1 MKNLLSLVLGACIAW
16 TVNAAPSD
24 TEKLLKAA
32 EAGDT
37 ARIEALLAAG
47 VDVDGRDKRGFTPL
61 MYAAANDRV
70 PAIELLIRRDA
81 DVNAQ
86 SDIGE
91 TALICAVRY
100 GRGKPETLKAL
111 IDAGANVNVAM
122 KDGGSALSWARKKNR
137 SEAVALL
144 AQAGAR

>member
-1 MKNLLSLVLGACIAW
+1 MKSLLSLLLGVCIAW
-16 TVNAAPSD
+16 TANAAPPD

-37 ARIEALLAAG
+37 ARIEALLAGG
-47 VDVDGRDKRGFTPL
+47 VNVDERDKRGFTPL
-61 MYAAANDRV
+61 MYAAANDRIA
-70 PAIELLIRRDA
+70 AIELLIRRGA

-100 GRGKPETLKAL
+100 GRGKRETLKAL
-111 IDAGANVNVAM
+111 IDAGANVNVVM
-122 KDGGSALSWARKKNR
+122 NDGGSALSWAKRKNR
-137 SEAVALL
+137 PEAIALL
-144 AQAGAR
+144 AQAGAW

>member
-1 MKNLLSLVLGACIAW
+1 MKRLLSFVLGALIVCTA
-16 TVNAAPSD
+16 TAAPTDS
-24 TEKLLKAA
+24 EKLLKAA

-37 ARIEALLAAG
+37 VRIEALLAG
-47 VDVDGRDKRGFTPL
+47 SVDINSRDKRGFTPL
-61 MYAAANDRV
+61 MYAAANDRIPV
-70 PAIELLIRRDA
+70 IELLIRRGA

-91 TALICAVRY
+91 TALICATRY

-111 IDAGANVNVAM
+111 IDAGANVNVVM
-122 KDGGSALSWARKKNR
+122 KDGGSALSWARRKNR